1 MLEEIRKIDECDMEK
16 FGALDSSEKT
26 IAILRDTSWSSL
38 RVEWNAKLKCT
49 FGVQFCEFRPEILC
63 GDTSPYI

>member
-26 IAILRDTSWSSL
+26 IVILGIRW
-38 RVEWNAKLKCT
+38 
-49 FGVQFCEFRPEILC
+49 
-63 GDTSPYI
+63 